1 MFVARMGNQVVEQAT
16 PLFYDDFKRE
26 VQAALEEAS
35 IFDIGSY
42 GWINE
47 NDPDPEFIGHAM
59 WQVDAPPLDEI
70 ALFGESRVRRR
81 PKDIEKEIL
90 TSGEDFWGLMEA
102 SRLSMGMALV
112 WKRQAQDNPINA
124 SSFFWLH
131 HTDAFLKLAIASD
144 RLRDLL
150 IIACTGA
157 HPKIYKNQRPKPFYV
172 APFENGCEL
181 ITKRGVDDQHLVEPL
196 GALPVIGNQ
205 LYQYISRRNAIVH
218 EVATRMARFIRK
230 CVSDLQQRYD
240 ELQMQGPQAESQR
253 RGDAVP
259 RTKARTRK
267 AELEVDRA
275 VEELKQWYTLLI
287 HASNYVFQIEYWTR
301 RVSVLIRD

>member
-1 MFVARMGNQVVEQAT
+1 MVEQADS
-16 PLFYDDFKRE
+16 LFHDEFKRE
-26 VQAALEEAS
+26 VQAALEEAA

-42 GWINE
+42 GWLNE
-47 NDPDPEFIGHAM
+47 NDPDPDFIGHAM
-59 WQVDAPPLDEI
+59 WQVDAPPLDET

-81 PKDIEKEIL
+81 PKDIENEIL

-102 SRLSMGMALV
+102 SRLSIGMALV
-112 WKRQAQDNPINA
+112 WKRQAQDNPINE
-124 SSFFWLH
+124 SSLFWLH

-172 APFENGCEL
+172 APFENGSEL
-181 ITKRGVDDQHLVEPL
+181 ITKRGIGDQHLVEPL
-196 GALPVIGNQ
+196 GALPVIGNK

-230 CVSDLQQRYD
+230 SVSDLQQRYD
-240 ELQMQGPQAESQR
+240 EQQKKGRPAESQR
-253 RGDAVP
+253 SSDAVP
-259 RTKARTRK
+259 WTKASRK
-267 AELEVDRA
+267 KTELEIDRA

-287 HASNYVFQIEYWTR
+287 QASNYVFQVEYWTR
-301 RVSVLIRD
+301 RSDSFSASTAP